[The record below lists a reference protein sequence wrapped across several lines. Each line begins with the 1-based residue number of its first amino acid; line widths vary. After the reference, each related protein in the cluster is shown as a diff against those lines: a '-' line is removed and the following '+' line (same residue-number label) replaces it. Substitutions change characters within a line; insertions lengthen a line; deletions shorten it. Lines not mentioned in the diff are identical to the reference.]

1 MLDDA
6 DPDDGQ
12 IVSVPGDELMLDE
25 EENKDDIQI
34 FSHEAHLGLQMQSAQ
49 PFRSGAQNSEMCKL
63 CYEADCD
70 AAFIP
75 CGHVTACVKC
85 AGRCKQCPV
94 CRMPYHD
101 IMKLY
106 KQ

>member
-1 MLDDA
+1 MQ
-6 DPDDGQ
+6 P
-12 IVSVPGDELMLDE
+12 DELMLEDE
-25 EENKDDIQI
+25 EENKDDYQI
-34 FSHEAHLGLQMQSAQ
+34 PQRPMSEA
-49 PFRSGAQNSEMCKL
+49 CKL
-63 CYEADCD
+63 CYEAECD

-94 CRMPYHD
+94 CRQPYHD

>member
-1 MLDDA
+1 MLED
-6 DPDDGQ
+6 
-12 IVSVPGDELMLDE
+12 
-25 EENKDDIQI
+25 EENKDDADLFHQ
-34 FSHEAHLGLQMQSAQ
+34 AQ
-49 PFRSGAQNSEMCKL
+49 AQQPYRQQAEMCKL

>member
-1 MLDDA
+1 MQEEAVIPSNSNMNKSLTN
-6 DPDDGQ
+6 GERT
-12 IVSVPGDELMLDE
+12 EL
-25 EENKDDIQI
+25 
-34 FSHEAHLGLQMQSAQ
+34 
-49 PFRSGAQNSEMCKL
+49 CKL
-63 CYEADCD
+63 CYEGECD

-85 AGRCKQCPV
+85 AEKCEQCPV
-94 CRMPYHD
+94 CRQPYLD